1 MWALG
6 NWLEKLHTDLQS
18 NVKSITVIL
27 NIELLL
33 YEFVRPR

>member
-1 MWALG
+1 VS

-18 NVKSITVIL
+18 NVKYITVVL